1 MRIPAFCKTLL
12 AVVGSTS
19 VLLGIA
25 PAQTLNCLGTSA
37 SDNPAA
43 RGEIAQGVDAY
54 KAARYSDAISHFER
68 ATDLA
73 PCLTVAR
80 AYLATAQAQNVVP
93 GLNTPD
99 NLKMA
104 DQAVANFKVVLTQTP
119 HDINSLKQVAGI
131 YFSIKEFEEA
141 RGWQKK
147 VLVENAHDYEAS
159 YTIGVIDWTLA
170 HQNALKALSSIGL
183 LDDGEGNLKATPDV
197 LALIKQQNSDLIAEA
212 MQFLTQAIADNP
224 NYDDAMAY
232 LNLIYRRK
240 ADIDYDNP
248 SLRDEDVAKAREWA
262 QKAMSTRKQNE
273 QQRFAQPNSPQPQ

>member
-1 MRIPAFCKTLL
+1 M
-12 AVVGSTS
+12 
-19 VLLGIA
+19 
-25 PAQTLNCLGTSA
+25 
-37 SDNPAA
+37 
-43 RGEIAQGVDAY
+43 
-54 KAARYSDAISHFER
+54 
-68 ATDLA
+68 
-73 PCLTVAR
+73 AR

-104 DQAVANFKVVLTQTP
+104 DQAIANFQIVLKQNP
-119 HDINSLKQVAGI
+119 HDVNSLKQVAGI
-131 YFSIKEFEEA
+131 YFSVKKFEEA

-183 LDDGEGNLKATPDV
+183 LDDGEGNTKATPDV

-248 SLRDEDVAKAREWA
+248 PLRDEDVAKAREWA

-273 QQRFAQPNSPQPQ
+273 QQRFAQPNSPQPL